1 MADVEKIADIR
12 DEIEGQ
18 QLGQLLEKRGL
29 PHHIR
34 SYHDS
39 AYDGLF
45 QFQLGWG
52 HVEAP
57 VVYREQIEEVLASIR
72 ADRSEFPRDGRP
84 FRN

>member
-1 MADVEKIADIR
+1 MADVEKIAEIR

-18 QLGQLLEKRGL
+18 QLGLLLESEGL

-34 SYHDS
+34 SYHDT

-45 QFQLGWG
+45 QLQLGWG

-57 VVYREQIEEVLASIR
+57 TEYREQIEEVLAAIR
-72 ADRSEFPRDGRP
+72 ADRL
-84 FRN
+84 